1 MSAQG
6 TNDEQLKLSIAVVSG
21 DLAALKRIGNLD
33 MPADS
38 SGRTALMYCILYGHQ
53 ACVEWLLSAGANANM
68 IANDGMTAL
77 HFAAQEGRTAAVRLL
92 IAHGATLDPLQIH
105 GNSPLSYAIRKG
117 KQECAEA
124 LIDQGADLKKVKAKV
139 SIPQW
144 ARDRAAKAEATLS
157 LKKETTEK
165 ALPSKLAASSVL
177 CPDCKQSV
185 ESYSTLYGK
194 HMASCPAQV
203 GKNASSNVPKDSA
216 TSSADKSKFP
226 LL

>member
-92 IAHGATLDPLQIH
+92 IAHGASLDPLQIH

-144 ARDRAAKAEATLS
+144 ARDRAAKAEASLS
-157 LKKETTEK
+157 LKKETTTEK
-165 ALPSKLAASSVL
+165 ALPSKPVASTVV
-177 CPDCKQSV
+177 CPNCKQSV
-185 ESYSTLYGK
+185 ESFSALYGD
-194 HMASCPAQV
+194 HMASCPAKV
-203 GKNASSNVPKDSA
+203 VKNASSTVP
-216 TSSADKSKFP
+216 DKSKFS